1 MIQTQFNKKV
11 KFVRHDGAR
20 EFATNSLQD
29 FYEVEGIEQQ
39 TTVPYAH
46 QANGTAERAIRTIV
60 TIGRS
65 MLHHAKLDKCFWAEA
80 AMTAVYVKNRLPSPK
95 IPHKTPFE
103 IVYNSKPSVKH
114 MRVFG
119 CQAYILTPKEK
130 RLKWDPKARAGL
142 FLGYEEVSKAYRVY
156 DIEAGQVMISRDVN
170 FDESAF
176 GMSMLIS
183 DDDVDVDGLDFESID
198 LDDEEPRPRHF
209 KQTGKRKAQPSH
221 DNDDASMPRA
231 VRQRPGLE
239 ESSAPD
245 DLSSRRA
252 NEDEERKS
260 EEQHDTPTSSAF
272 WHASANAVEAAV
284 DFSEPSTFEE
294 AVSGPD
300 QVHWRKAIDAELDS
314 MKLRG
319 VFRAAKLPKGQ
330 SAIGTKWV
338 FKIKRKADGS
348 IEKYKAR
355 LVAKG
360 FRQKY
365 GIDYTETF
373 SPVVKYVTLR
383 MIIAI
388 TKHFGW
394 PLDQLDVVTA
404 FLYGVMKEKVFCAV
418 PEGVKM
424 EGDFDCLELIKAIY
438 GLKQASRVWNET
450 FDEFIRSIGFQA
462 SGFDPCL
469 YIMTSEGHC
478 VFVLVYVD
486 DVLVTESSLEMIART
501 KNDLKTRFEMTDSGK
516 CAFVL
521 GIELL
526 DGEDGSVTMCQRRYV
541 DDVLKRF
548 GMDECK
554 AVASPVDVSSR
565 LVPSNSASKVDV
577 PFREAVGAL
586 MHLTTATRP
595 DIAYAV
601 SFVSRF
607 MEKPQE
613 EHWVAVKRIFRYL
626 QGTKMHGICYKPSAK
641 IAFRGYSDADWAGD
655 LADRKSTSGYVFMLL
670 GAPVSWGSKKQP
682 SVSLS
687 TSEAEYIAL
696 SLAIQKGKWIN
707 RLLCEIM
714 AAANEEGP
722 ELVIRE
728 DNQSCIKMTKNP
740 VNHGRA
746 KHIDI
751 KYHHIRDEVKR
762 GEVKL
767 EYCETTLMLADIMTK
782 GLHGPRHKDLTA
794 ALGIRACSD

>member
-114 MRVFG
+114 MR
-119 CQAYILTPKEK
+119 EK

-183 DDDVDVDGLDFESID
+183 DDDVDGLDFESID

-319 VFRAAKLPKGQ
+319 VFRAAKLPNEQ

-373 SPVVKYVTLR
+373 SPVVKY
-383 MIIAI
+383 
-388 TKHFGW
+388 
-394 PLDQLDVVTA
+394 LDVVTA

-469 YIMTSEGHC
+469 YIMT
-478 VFVLVYVD
+478 
-486 DVLVTESSLEMIART
+486 
-501 KNDLKTRFEMTDSGK
+501 
-516 CAFVL
+516 
-521 GIELL
+521 
-526 DGEDGSVTMCQRRYV
+526 
-541 DDVLKRF
+541 
-548 GMDECK
+548 
-554 AVASPVDVSSR
+554 
-565 LVPSNSASKVDV
+565 
-577 PFREAVGAL
+577 
-586 MHLTTATRP
+586 
-595 DIAYAV
+595 
-601 SFVSRF
+601 
-607 MEKPQE
+607 
-613 EHWVAVKRIFRYL
+613 
-626 QGTKMHGICYKPSAK
+626 
-641 IAFRGYSDADWAGD
+641 
-655 LADRKSTSGYVFMLL
+655 
-670 GAPVSWGSKKQP
+670 
-682 SVSLS
+682 
-687 TSEAEYIAL
+687 
-696 SLAIQKGKWIN
+696 
-707 RLLCEIM
+707 
-714 AAANEEGP
+714 
-722 ELVIRE
+722 
-728 DNQSCIKMTKNP
+728 
-740 VNHGRA
+740 
-746 KHIDI
+746 
-751 KYHHIRDEVKR
+751 
-762 GEVKL
+762 
-767 EYCETTLMLADIMTK
+767 
-782 GLHGPRHKDLTA
+782 
-794 ALGIRACSD
+794 

>member
-1 MIQTQFNKKV
+1 
-11 KFVRHDGAR
+11 
-20 EFATNSLQD
+20 
-29 FYEVEGIEQQ
+29 
-39 TTVPYAH
+39 
-46 QANGTAERAIRTIV
+46 
-60 TIGRS
+60 
-65 MLHHAKLDKCFWAEA
+65 
-80 AMTAVYVKNRLPSPK
+80 
-95 IPHKTPFE
+95 
-103 IVYNSKPSVKH
+103 

-183 DDDVDVDGLDFESID
+183 DDDVDGLDFESID

-319 VFRAAKLPKGQ
+319 VFRAAKLPNGK

-383 MIIAI
+383 MVIAI
-388 TKHFGW
+388 NKHFGW

-450 FDEFIRSIGFQA
+450 FDEFIEGYGYNPNLARSSYEIVFT
-462 SGFDPCL
+462 SV
-469 YIMTSEGHC
+469 ITSE
-478 VFVLVYVD
+478 
-486 DVLVTESSLEMIART
+486 MI
-501 KNDLKTRFEMTDSGK
+501 
-516 CAFVL
+516 
-521 GIELL
+521 
-526 DGEDGSVTMCQRRYV
+526 RR
-541 DDVLKRF
+541 
-548 GMDECK
+548 
-554 AVASPVDVSSR
+554 
-565 LVPSNSASKVDV
+565 
-577 PFREAVGAL
+577 VG
-586 MHLTTATRP
+586 
-595 DIAYAV
+595 
-601 SFVSRF
+601 
-607 MEKPQE
+607 
-613 EHWVAVKRIFRYL
+613 
-626 QGTKMHGICYKPSAK
+626 
-641 IAFRGYSDADWAGD
+641 
-655 LADRKSTSGYVFMLL
+655 
-670 GAPVSWGSKKQP
+670 
-682 SVSLS
+682 
-687 TSEAEYIAL
+687 
-696 SLAIQKGKWIN
+696 
-707 RLLCEIM
+707 
-714 AAANEEGP
+714 
-722 ELVIRE
+722 
-728 DNQSCIKMTKNP
+728 
-740 VNHGRA
+740 
-746 KHIDI
+746 
-751 KYHHIRDEVKR
+751 
-762 GEVKL
+762 
-767 EYCETTLMLADIMTK
+767 
-782 GLHGPRHKDLTA
+782 
-794 ALGIRACSD
+794 